1 MFHGFIVTK
10 NEIMLITID
19 DKLLE
24 AIMHMIKATFLNLP
38 HLKQVQL
45 FVLIRICGKFL
56 WSLYKPLLT

>member
-56 WSLYKPLLT
+56 